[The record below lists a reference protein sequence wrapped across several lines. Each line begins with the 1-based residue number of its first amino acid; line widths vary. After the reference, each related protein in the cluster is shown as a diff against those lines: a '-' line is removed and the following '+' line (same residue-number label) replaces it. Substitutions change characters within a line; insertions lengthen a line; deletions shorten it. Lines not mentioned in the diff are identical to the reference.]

1 MNIEIDTSVM
11 KQDTI
16 CNAQA
21 DGYAKNMHNKKRFR

>member
-1 MNIEIDTSVM
+1 MDVEIDTSVM

-21 DGYAKNMHNKKRFR
+21 DGYAKTMHYKKRFK